1 MRIEDVV
8 ESRSSYTRIEVWIW
22 SSYKMIEDGMD
33 KGFLHEGSR
42 AVLVAGLPVGA
53 LEILLAVVRI
63 G

>member
-1 MRIEDVV
+1 M
-8 ESRSSYTRIEVWIW
+8 IW
-22 SSYKMIEDGMD
+22 SLQKRIEDGMD
-33 KGFLHEGSR
+33 KEILHEGSR